1 MLLTF
6 LVLFMAVLAV
16 GAVSASDVNVTDSD
30 AIGLVDD
37 TSDVSV
43 PLENTADSSE
53 ISVSSDSNVD
63 NDSSKVS
70 LSSEEVLE
78 SADSNTLSTN
88 SSNNDSLASD
98 DGITVLSASNVELVS
113 DSNNSSKI
121 NVSKTITAKDIS
133 KYYKGSTQ
141 YTATFLDAEGNVLK
155 NTNVKITVNGV
166 TYTKKTNAYGVVSL
180 AINLKPGTY
189 NVVAVNPV
197 TGYSLT
203 TTYRILSTIT
213 ASNIKKVYT
222 DDRKFTATFYKSNGK
237 VLAKKTIKF
246 KINGKTYKVKTN
258 KQGVASLSLK
268 TLKKGTYKIISYNK
282 DGLTQTNTV
291 KVVKSTTTSLTTYT
305 YTFLKSDTKKIKV
318 KLLNKFGYAPGKGK
332 IIKIKINGKTYSK
345 KTNANGNA
353 KLKLPSLKAGVYTV
367 KYVFA
372 GNSFYKKSSASNKVY
387 IIPSKT
393 PTFTVKSTKTFGIGA
408 NAPFKVALTSGSVPL
423 VKRTVTLTVDGKS
436 YTKTTDSNGIVSL
449 PINLAVGKYT
459 ITYKNKAESKV
470 NSKTGSTEIT
480 VKERTPTTVTWKS
493 GTSFYQGSQSYKILL
508 KDSSGKALAN
518 KVIKLT
524 VNSKTYSAT
533 TSSSG
538 YATFSVNVGPGN
550 YTVSYKFE
558 ASGDNDYAPSSGS
571 TKISVAKKDTT
582 GYGYWVFGAD
592 MKSVNLASLASQG
605 NSDIFLNYYA
615 LEAHGQSAV
624 ESWIASANKVGIR
637 VHIWMQA
644 FYSGGDWVNPVKNGA
659 VNTAFFNKKISEAQK
674 YAKLKGVAGIHL
686 DYLRYPGTAYKT
698 SGGTA
703 AINEFV
709 KQVTTAVHNINPGII
724 VSCAIMPETTSNA
737 YYYGQDIS
745 VLSKYVDVIIPM
757 IYKGNYGKTSSWITT
772 TTKWFVQH
780 SNGAKIW
787 AGLQSYKSDSDV
799 TKLSASELK
808 KDTQAALDG
817 NGDGVIIFRWGIT
830 NFINFNSL
838 TDLSASPS
846 NTGSVSIS
854 DIVAAAYNLNN
865 TIKSSGS
872 IPTSVSVGGT
882 TYSTAQFLY
891 MMTKAIEYINSGKTS
906 AEILPIS
913 VDIASNPD
921 STAKSGQLSME
932 EYLDLASRVSSFI
945 SSNGLAPNYAS
956 SSLGNIKYQSLVD
969 AFARIVAFYKVN
981 SRLPSYVTL
990 DVDAQSAVVTK
1001 TISIKDV
1008 ITGATN
1014 LKNYI
1019 EKNKVLPSTVTAG
1032 GITFTLPEFLYVMSQ
1047 AIYQIGNSKTSAIT
1061 YISGVSAPT
1070 GPSGDT
1076 INSELYKADYLTV
1089 AKNVASFI
1097 STNKLA
1103 PNYASSTLGSI
1114 IYSELVDAFSRI
1126 LAFYGTNSALPN
1138 YVVINYGSGS
1148 SSDSSDSGSTIVV
1161 TGSGLNEK
1169 NTISDLSAYKKST
1182 TNCQVNNADIKKI
1195 VTSLTSGLTTDLAK
1209 ATAIFNYVRDTLSYS
1224 FYYDTKYGAV
1234 NTLKYKTGNCVDHSH
1249 LLVAMFRTAGL
1260 AARYVHGVCTF
1271 SSGSTYGHVWTQ
1283 VLIGDTWVCAD
1294 ATSSKNSL
1302 GKINNWNTKSY
1313 SLNAKYASL
1322 PF

>member
-1 MLLTF
+1 
-6 LVLFMAVLAV
+6 MAVLAV

-88 SSNNDSLASD
+88 SNNNDSLASD
-98 DGITVLSASNVELVS
+98 DGITVLSESSAELTN

-121 NVSKTITAKDIS
+121 SVSKTITAKNIS

-141 YTATFLDAEGNVLK
+141 YTATFLDAYGNVLN
-155 NTNVKITVNGV
+155 NTDVKITVNGV
-166 TYTKKTNAYGVVSL
+166 TYTKKTNANGVVSL

-189 NVVAVNPV
+189 KVVAVNPV

-213 ASNIKKVYT
+213 ASNINKVYT
-222 DDRKFTATFYKSNGK
+222 DARKFTATFYKSNGNA
-237 VLAKKTIKF
+237 LAKKTIKF

-258 KQGVASLSLK
+258 SKGVASLSLK
-268 TLKKGTYKIISYNK
+268 TLKKGTYKIISYNT
-282 DGLTQTNTV
+282 DGLTKTNTV
-291 KVVKSTTTSLTTYT
+291 KVVKSTTSSLTTYT

-318 KLLNKFGYAPGKGK
+318 RLLNKFGYAPGSGK

-345 KTNANGNA
+345 KTNSNGYA
-353 KLKLPSLKAGVYTV
+353 TLTLPSLNVGGYTV
-367 KYVFA
+367 TYSFA

-387 IIPSKT
+387 IIPSKN
-393 PTFTVKSTKTFGIGA
+393 PTFTVKSTKTFGHGA
-408 NAPFKVALTSGSVPL
+408 KTAFQVALTSGSVPL

-436 YTKTTDSNGIVSL
+436 YTKTTNSNGIVAL
-449 PINLAVGKYT
+449 TINLDVGKYT
-459 ITYKNKAESKV
+459 ITYKNNAESKV

-493 GTSFYQGSQSYKILL
+493 GTSFYQGSQSYKVLL

-518 KVIKLT
+518 KIVKLT

-550 YTVSYKFE
+550 YTVSYNFE

-582 GYGYWVFGAD
+582 GYGYWLFGGD
-592 MKSVNLASLASQG
+592 MKSVNLKSLATQG
-605 NSDIFLNYYA
+605 TSDIFLNYYA

-637 VHIWMQA
+637 VHIWMQT
-644 FYSGGDWVNPVKNGA
+644 FYSGGSWVNPVKNGA
-659 VNTAFFNKKISEAQK
+659 VNTAFFNQKISEAQK
-674 YAKLKGVAGIHL
+674 YAKIKGVAGIHL
-686 DYLRYPGTAYKT
+686 DYLRYPGNAYKT

-703 AINEFV
+703 AISEFTR
-709 KQVTTAVHNINPGII
+709 QVATAVHNIDSGLI
-724 VSCAIMPETTSNA
+724 VSCAMMPETTSNA

-745 VLSKYVDVIIPM
+745 ALSKYLDVIIPM

-787 AGLQSYKSDSDV
+787 AGLQSYKSDDDV
-799 TKLSASELK
+799 TKLSASDLK
-808 KDTQAALDG
+808 KDTQAALNG
-817 NGDGVIIFRWGIT
+817 NGDGAIIFRWGIT

-838 TDLSASPS
+838 TDLSTSPS
-846 NTGSVSIS
+846 TTGSASIS

-865 TIKSSGS
+865 TIKSTGS
-872 IPTSVSVGGT
+872 IPTSVSVGGA

-891 MMTKAIEYINSGKTS
+891 MMTKAVEYINSGKTS
-906 AEILPIS
+906 EILPIS
-913 VDIASNPD
+913 VDVAENPE
-921 STAKSGQLSME
+921 STAKSGQLTMD

-945 SSNGLAPNYAS
+945 SSNKLAPNYAS

-969 AFARIVAFYKVN
+969 TFARIVAFYKVY
-981 SRLPSYVTL
+981 SRLPDYVTIN
-990 DVDAQSAVVTK
+990 VEAKSAVVSK
-1001 TISIKDV
+1001 TISIKNV

-1019 EKNKVLPSTVTAG
+1019 EKNKALPSTVTAG
-1032 GITFTLPEFLYVMSQ
+1032 GTTFSLPEFLYLMSQ
-1047 AIYQIGNSKTSAIT
+1047 AIYQIGNSKTSDIAI
-1061 YISGVSAPT
+1061 ISGVSAPT

-1076 INSELYKADYLTV
+1076 INSELYKDKYLTV
-1089 AKNVASFI
+1089 AKNVANFI

-1103 PNYASSTLGSI
+1103 PNYASSTLGNI
-1114 IYSELVDAFSRI
+1114 IYNELVDAFSRI
-1126 LAFYGTNSALPN
+1126 LA
-1138 YVVINYGSGS
+1138 
-1148 SSDSSDSGSTIVV
+1148 
-1161 TGSGLNEK
+1161 
-1169 NTISDLSAYKKST
+1169 
-1182 TNCQVNNADIKKI
+1182 
-1195 VTSLTSGLTTDLAK
+1195 
-1209 ATAIFNYVRDTLSYS
+1209 
-1224 FYYDTKYGAV
+1224 YY
-1234 NTLKYKTGNCVDHSH
+1234 
-1249 LLVAMFRTAGL
+1249 
-1260 AARYVHGVCTF
+1260 
-1271 SSGSTYGHVWTQ
+1271 
-1283 VLIGDTWVCAD
+1283 
-1294 ATSSKNSL
+1294 
-1302 GKINNWNTKSY
+1302 
-1313 SLNAKYASL
+1313 
-1322 PF
+1322 